1 VTTHCAIALRCRRL
15 IEKLLLTFSS
25 CEIGSVMDPIMLSG
39 SLSMALDSVSGDL
52 TTGNYDLQ
60 TLINPINMSVKDD
73 MGMTNY
79 LGVLAYNRK
88 SSAGRLTEQVIIDA
102 NPLTISDAYTLTVHQ
117 LDLSAIRTVSGALNI
132 GVTGEQGSIETGMI
146 TGRLAIRVELPVAI
160 SAMDVPTAGK
170 LRVLAQDNSCLFM
183 TFDNGFM
190 DIEVDTNGNGEIDD
204 SMRVE
209 WD

>member
-1 VTTHCAIALRCRRL
+1 
-15 IEKLLLTFSS
+15 
-25 CEIGSVMDPIMLSG
+25 
-39 SLSMALDSVSGDL
+39 MALDSVSGDL